1 MVKDLEVVALEATE
15 AIEQIVV
22 IKREEDKDK
31 EGGYIISWEIKE
43 DLEEE
48 KIVVIIQEGE
58 QVMHKKEKKEM
69 IQKEV
74 VKAETQE
81 ELVLRG
87 EDPVQGEEG

>member
-1 MVKDLEVVALEATE
+1 MVKDLEAVALEATE